1 MESIFPEFNLGIV
14 DNLKDKAK
22 RIGHFLF
29 GSMEAPLHMS
39 DHYEKSHFEPTD
51 GEAHQ
56 PELPYDLQE
65 GTVELVTVDTERVK
79 DLILQARIAREA
91 KES

>member
-1 MESIFPEFNLGIV
+1 MESIFPEFNLGLV

-22 RIGHFLF
+22 KIGRFLF
-29 GSMEAPLHMS
+29 HTPEAPLYVS
-39 DHYEKSHFEPTD
+39 NHYEKSHFEPTD

-65 GTVELVTVDTERVK
+65 GTVELVTVDMERVK
-79 DLILQARIAREA
+79 DLIMQARIAREA

>member
-1 MESIFPEFNLGIV
+1 MNKDPNFMPEFDLGIV
-14 DNLKDKAK
+14 DGIKNRAK
-22 RIGHFLF
+22 RIGRFLF
-29 GSMEAPLHMS
+29 HTPEAPLYLS

-56 PELPYDLQE
+56 PELPF
-65 GTVELVTVDTERVK
+65 TIELVTVDAERVK

>member
-56 PELPYDLQE
+56 PEPF
-65 GTVELVTVDTERVK
+65 VELVTVDTERVK